1 MGLDWTEPKNITD
14 QQFGKM
20 SVIIVEMHKN
30 LYYFKDKLYYL
41 EGKGLVHPLASN
53 KCSKSGSR
61 WIVTNI
67 NDKIEFEWLI

>member
-1 MGLDWTEPKNITD
+1 
-14 QQFGKM
+14 M
-20 SVIIVEMHKN
+20 SVIIVEIHKN
-30 LYYFKDKLYYL
+30 LYYFKDQLYYL

-67 NDKIEFEWLI
+67 NDKIEFE